1 LPKAFFFGG
10 GGGGGRGQIDVKEPF
25 PLVLFSPVK
34 KVRFY
39 FLFATA
45 AMAVIHIEAENKTK

>member
-1 LPKAFFFGG
+1 VGG
-10 GGGGGRGQIDVKEPF
+10 QRDVQEPF